1 VIFRPYATS
10 PIALRVGPG
19 KKDYYVA
26 SGLLQNPGWIDSAIW
41 GKIRLPDVD
50 EHTGHVLAHFL
61 CTGTYQ
67 TLYDIEVSPEEETRF
82 EFKRAFSAF
91 VTAETYKLTG
101 LQRLA
106 MQNIEQYGERM
117 TIFDIVHTIDEDF
130 SRLLDSTTE
139 FQRYLKAK
147 ARDAFQK
154 DHNDFYNNGVFD
166 RISNIALSK
175 VLAKCVMKLYED
187 KITHMIQAERSTYGF
202 PTKHDAMTEGDM
214 DGEKKGSGDGY
225 WDTEGVDS
233 QSKKPKLEKGLATSK
248 AFNND
253 NGKSE
258 EEATAVEGFAEP
270 VELAATISESVP
282 EVPAVDPLAG
292 LTKLQKKK
300 LKKKMEEEAV
310 AKAIEDA
317 KQAKTDEDA
326 AKLKRIE
333 DEETELERLEY
344 EDVERQRLES
354 EAAAAAETEKK
365 KQEVSWGD
373 NAWCFSTK
381 EKKKK
386 GANDELPPPP
396 AEPELELGPIVE
408 PEPVPEPEPVVE
420 EDPWAT
426 FIFTTKKKKKKGS
439 KEESTPLPPPPPP
452 ESEVILNHEPILPP
466 EPPADEWSDWGAPVA
481 KKKKKSKKGAAVV
494 IQDPDPILED
504 CILADPLPSDP
515 VPSPELEAESAKS
528 AKDKES
534 SDWGLSTIWVAGSK
548 KKKKGNSADDE
559 PPPVQESDAVEE
571 PRFNDVDYGS
581 ALSWSKGSSCKSD
594 VPVVVENSTE
604 SVQNPHDDDN
614 DLWDAEESERKHAD
628 EIAEIEVAEAAQ
640 KGDWESSIWGPS
652 KKKESTKDRK
662 ARKKREFKKA
672 EAAAQSAQEE
682 QDRLAQEEAGVAR
695 ATACGEEPRLKPTQD
710 PVNEPPP
717 LLAEPFAELTAD
729 NDLLDFVKNV
739 PEDELLAEFGDQ
751 VPAKKEEA
759 ASGWGS
765 ASGISL
771 RSTNKT
777 EPRMEESVIF
787 ESESEP
793 EQPVEKTLI
802 KSSKKKKKSSKKD
815 EAVGEQVSANS
826 SKFSPKIM
834 ARPESSG
841 EKESSAKAATRICPH
856 HFEHLFHGEGWKD
869 CGICWTWLSQVTTQF
884 TRARRVDD
892 DGYKIV

>member
-1 VIFRPYATS
+1 
-10 PIALRVGPG
+10 
-19 KKDYYVA
+19 
-26 SGLLQNPGWIDSAIW
+26 
-41 GKIRLPDVD
+41 LPDVD

-67 TLYDIEVSPEEETRF
+67 TLHDIEVSPEEEMRF

-91 VTAETYKLTG
+91 VTAETYELTG

-117 TIFDIVHTIDEDF
+117 TIFDIVHAIDEDF
-130 SRLLDSTTE
+130 SRLSDSTTD
-139 FQRYLKAK
+139 FQRYLEAK

-154 DHNDFYNNGVFD
+154 DHNDFHNNGVFD
-166 RISNIALSK
+166 RISDIALSK

-187 KITHMIQAERSTYGF
+187 KISHMIQAERSTYGF

-214 DGEKKGSGDGY
+214 DGEKKGSGD
-225 WDTEGVDS
+225 WDTGGVDS
-233 QSKKPKLEKGLATSK
+233 QSKKPKLEKGPATSK
-248 AFNND
+248 AFDND
-253 NGKSE
+253 TGKSE
-258 EEATAVEGFAEP
+258 EEVTAVEGFTEP
-270 VELAATISESVP
+270 VELAATISESIP

-292 LTKLQKKK
+292 LTKLQKNK
-300 LKKKMEEEAV
+300 LEKKMEEEAV
-310 AKAIEDA
+310 VKAIEDA
-317 KQAKTDEDA
+317 EQAKIDEDA
-326 AKLKRIE
+326 AELKRIE
-333 DEETELERLEY
+333 DKEAELERLEY
-344 EDVERQRLES
+344 EDVERLRLES

-365 KQEVSWGD
+365 KQEVPWGD
-373 NAWCFSTK
+373 NAWCLSIKKT
-381 EKKKK
+381 KKKK
-386 GANDELPPPP
+386 GANDELPPIP
-396 AEPELELGPIVE
+396 AEPEPELEPIVE
-408 PEPVPEPEPVVE
+408 PEPVPKPEPVAE

-452 ESEVILNHEPILPP
+452 ESEVILNHESILPP
-466 EPPADEWSDWGAPVA
+466 EPPADEWSDWGAPAA
-481 KKKKKSKKGAAVV
+481 KKKKKRKKGAAVV

-504 CILADPLPSDP
+504 SILADPLPSDP
-515 VPSPELEAESAKS
+515 VLSPELEAESAKS
-528 AKDKES
+528 TKDKES
-534 SDWGLSTIWVAGSK
+534 SDWGLSTIWGAGSK
-548 KKKKGNSADDE
+548 NKKGNSADDE

-571 PRFNDVDYGS
+571 PRINDVDYGS
-581 ALSWSKGSSCKSD
+581 APSWSKRSSCKPD
-594 VPVVVENSTE
+594 VPVEIVENSTE
-604 SVQNPHDDDN
+604 PVKNPHDDDN

-628 EIAEIEVAEAAQ
+628 EIVEIEAAEAAK

-652 KKKESTKDRK
+652 KKNESTKDRK
-662 ARKKREFKKA
+662 ARKKREFKGA
-672 EAAAQSAQEE
+672 EATAQSAQEE
-682 QDRLAQEEAGVAR
+682 QDSLAQEEAGVAR
-695 ATACGEEPRLKPTQD
+695 ATACGEEPRLKPTQG

-759 ASGWGS
+759 ASGSGS
-765 ASGISL
+765 ASRISL

-777 EPRMEESVIF
+777 EPRIEESVIF

-834 ARPESSG
+834 ARPESFE
-841 EKESSAKAATRICPH
+841 EKESSAKAATRICPDH
-856 HFEHLFHGEGWKD
+856 VEHLFHGEGWKN

-884 TRARRVDD
+884 TRARPVHDD
-892 DGYKIV
+892 RYKIV